1 MIINNKSMHDCLF
14 KVLSIIIYGNEI
26 NYIIIKN
33 NVRTLRFDKNK
44 MKSLME
50 KYVNF
55 FKDFY
60 KYR

>member
-1 MIINNKSMHDCLF
+1 MIINNKSIHDCLF

-33 NVRTLRFDKNK
+33 KIRIYRSDNNK
-44 MKSLME
+44 MKFLVE
-50 KYVNF
+50 KYNNF
-55 FKDFY
+55 FKDFD